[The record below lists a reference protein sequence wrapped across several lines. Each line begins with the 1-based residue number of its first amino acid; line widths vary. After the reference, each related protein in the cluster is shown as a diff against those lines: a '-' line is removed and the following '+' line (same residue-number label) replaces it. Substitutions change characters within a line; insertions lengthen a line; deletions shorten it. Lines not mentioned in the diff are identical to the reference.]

1 MEEKDVVRMEAGP
14 GSSHKH
20 REEYK
25 IIRTA
30 NGYGSI
36 ISILVTS
43 NV

>member
-20 REEYK
+20 REKYK

-30 NGYGSI
+30 KDSGSI
-36 ISILVTS
+36 ISIRVSYYT
-43 NV
+43 